1 MTMTWTEILGFLMGI
16 LDILKEEKLALIKGG
31 MDVDLMSAEIA
42 HALEEARA
50 ANDIQESHKRQLKT
64 STTLVEERMRRAY
77 VVGSSALDMA
87 MGAVSKDS
95 PAAKNFQHIRS
106 KIRREKKGIDVIVQ
120 PTPIPTA
127 EPMK

>member
-95 PAAKNFQHIRS
+95 PAAKNFQRIRS

>member
-50 ANDIQESHKRQLKT
+50 ANDVQESHKRQLKT

-95 PAAKNFQHIRS
+95 PAAKNFQRIRS
-106 KIRREKKGIDVIVQ
+106 KIRREKKGIDAMVQ
-120 PTPIPTA
+120 PVPIPTPQ
-127 EPMK
+127 PMK

>member
-1 MTMTWTEILGFLMGI
+1 MTWTEILGFLMGI

-50 ANDIQESHKRQLKT
+50 ANDVQESHKRQLKT

-95 PAAKNFQHIRS
+95 PAAKNFQRIRS
-106 KIRREKKGIDVIVQ
+106 KIRREKKDVDAIVQ
-120 PTPIPTA
+120 PAPIPTPQ
-127 EPMK
+127 PMK

>member
-16 LDILKEEKLALIKGG
+16 LDILNEEKLALVKGG
-31 MDVDLMSAEIA
+31 MDVDLVSAEIA
-42 HALEEARA
+42 HMLEEARA

-95 PAAKNFQHIRS
+95 PAAKNFQRIRS
-106 KIRREKKGIDVIVQ
+106 KIRREKKGLDAIVQ
-120 PTPIPTA
+120 PTPIPTPQ
-127 EPMK
+127 PMK

>member
-1 MTMTWTEILGFLMGI
+1 MVMTWTEILGFLMGI
-16 LDILKEEKLALIKGG
+16 LDILSQEKLALIKGG
-31 MDVDLMSAEIA
+31 MDVDLVSAEVA

-64 STTLVEERMRRAY
+64 STDLVEARTKRAY

-95 PAAKNFQHIRS
+95 PAAKNFRRIRS
-106 KIRREKKGIDVIVQ
+106 KIRMDKADTDAIVR